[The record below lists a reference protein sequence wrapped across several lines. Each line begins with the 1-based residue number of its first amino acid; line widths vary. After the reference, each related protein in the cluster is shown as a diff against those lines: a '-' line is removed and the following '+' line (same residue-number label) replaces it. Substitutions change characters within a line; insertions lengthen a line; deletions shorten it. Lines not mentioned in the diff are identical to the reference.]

1 MTKPGT
7 QDPAVVR
14 LDVTSVAP
22 KDRFDTIMGAYDALA
37 VADALELTVDHDPTC
52 MYYTLRAT
60 RGEDTFR
67 FEYLERGPVV
77 WRVRVDKQRPPAVL
91 PEPHTS

>member
-1 MTKPGT
+1 MTKPET
-7 QDPAVVR
+7 QEFAVVR

-37 VADALELTVDHDPTC
+37 VAEAMELTVDHDPTC

-60 RGEDTFR
+60 RGEETFR
-67 FEYLERGPVV
+67 FEYLERGPII
-77 WRVRVDKQRPPAVL
+77 WRVRVHKQGLPAVQ